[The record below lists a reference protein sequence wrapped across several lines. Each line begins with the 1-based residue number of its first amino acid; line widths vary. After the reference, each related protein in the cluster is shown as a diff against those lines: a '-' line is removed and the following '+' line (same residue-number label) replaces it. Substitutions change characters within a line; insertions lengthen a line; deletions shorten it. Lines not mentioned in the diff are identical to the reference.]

1 MKEQATTALELP
13 FGKIEASRINPKRL
27 VIYSKPKTGK
37 TTSFAGLEDNLII
50 DLENGSDYVDAIKV
64 KVSNLTE
71 LREVGDKLKASN
83 YPYKYVTIDTVT
95 ILEDLVK
102 PLALKNYMNTPI
114 GKNFKED
121 DVLKLPQGAG
131 YYWLREAFF
140 QVLHYIDTFAPNI
153 ILAGHLKDKQ
163 VDDRGEMVMAAN
175 IDLTGKIKS
184 LICANAD
191 AIGYMFRR
199 GNQTILSFI
208 ASDEITCG
216 ARPEHLKNQE
226 IILAEEVDGVYTTHW
241 DRIYK

>member
-1 MKEQATTALELP
+1 MKEEQKVINELP
-13 FGKIEASRINPKRL
+13 FGKIKASRVNPKRL

-37 TTSFAGLEDNLII
+37 TTAYAGLENNLII

-64 KVSNLTE
+64 KASNLTE
-71 LREVGDKLKASN
+71 LREIGAKIKAAD

-95 ILEDLVK
+95 ILEDIVK
-102 PLALKNYMNTPI
+102 PLALKNYMSTPI

-140 QVLHYIDTFAPNI
+140 QVLNYIDTFAPHI
-153 ILAGHLKDKQ
+153 ILSGHLKDKQ
-163 VDDRGEMVMAAN
+163 VDDKGEMVMAAN

-208 ASDEITCG
+208 PSDEVTCG
-216 ARPEHLKNQE
+216 ARPDHLRNQE
-226 IILAEEVDGVYTTHW
+226 IVIAEEIDGNYITYW
-241 DRIYK
+241 DKIYK